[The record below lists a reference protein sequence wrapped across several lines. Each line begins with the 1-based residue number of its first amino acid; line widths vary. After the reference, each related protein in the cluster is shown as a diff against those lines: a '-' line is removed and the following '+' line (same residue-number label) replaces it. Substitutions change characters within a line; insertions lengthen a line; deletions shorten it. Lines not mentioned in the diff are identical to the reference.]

1 MHCKV
6 AGNHLHLWGEVLSA
20 GQVDADTLVVVPRAE
35 VLEALV
41 AGLAVVRGLA
51 GVDSHVDPEV
61 VLLPELPAALAALEG
76 FLPSVDSLVQDPGGV
91 VAEQLAAVAAAALGL
106 VILLVLPP
114 LGSLLESLPAHT
126 AGLQLQLNVMGVQ
139 MLHQCLGD
147 GRFLCYSDQVLA
159 NFTQRLQV
167 ILGI

>member
-114 LGSLLESLPAHT
+114 LGSLLKSLPAHT

-139 MLHQCLGD
+139 MLHQCLGY